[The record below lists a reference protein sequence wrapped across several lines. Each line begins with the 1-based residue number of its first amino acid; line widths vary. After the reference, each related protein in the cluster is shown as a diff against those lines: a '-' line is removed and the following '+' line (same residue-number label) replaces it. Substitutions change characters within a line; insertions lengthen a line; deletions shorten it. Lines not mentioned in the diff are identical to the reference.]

1 MFIVLMALIVYL
13 IIKPFIVLI
22 LSGAVLAYVFYPL
35 YLYTKK
41 FLRKETISALVV
53 SVVILILIIIP
64 SLFVVVSVGD
74 QTENFYQSM
83 KERVDGE
90 GIGICTGGENTFC
103 SVFNFLNDPEVKQYF
118 SIEEIVGKASTS
130 LVNWVTDFLLGI
142 PSMLLDFI
150 IVIFVMFYFFK
161 DGRRLEEYLK
171 RKINLKKK
179 KTEVIIEKIKNVV
192 DSIVFGNLVMAAIQ
206 GTLGTI
212 GFWILGISNPLLW
225 GILMAFF
232 SLIPFIG
239 TAAIWLPASIILL
252 FNGMWIKAII
262 LVAYGFVIIG
272 GTDTV
277 VKPILIGDKSKI
289 HPIIILVGVLGGLSL
304 FGMMGIILGPLILGI
319 ATTLFT
325 TFVGDRK

>member
-1 MFIVLMALIVYL
+1 
-13 IIKPFIVLI
+13 
-22 LSGAVLAYVFYPL
+22 
-35 YLYTKK
+35 
-41 FLRKETISALVV
+41 
-53 SVVILILIIIP
+53 
-64 SLFVVVSVGD
+64 
-74 QTENFYQSM
+74 
-83 KERVDGE
+83 
-90 GIGICTGGENTFC
+90 
-103 SVFNFLNDPEVKQYF
+103 
-118 SIEEIVGKASTS
+118 
-130 LVNWVTDFLLGI
+130 
-142 PSMLLDFI
+142 MLLDFI